1 MHFRSQ
7 LGKEAEKKVGEY
19 LINQGFKIL
28 EYNYRKKHGE
38 IDLIANKARLLVF
51 VEVKMRQHARFDL
64 SDVITRAK
72 QRKIISVAK
81 EYIAK
86 RGWQE
91 QSYRFDVVLLV
102 GAQKTLD
109 LTYIPNAFTE
119 GDYAW

>member
-7 LGKEAEKKVGEY
+7 LGKQAEKKVGDY
-19 LINQGFKIL
+19 LQRQGFKIL

-38 IDLIANKARLLVF
+38 IDLIANKANLLVF
-51 VEVKMRQHARFDL
+51 VEVKMRQHAHFDL
-64 SDVITRAK
+64 SDVITRNK
-72 QRKIISVAK
+72 QRKIIFVAK

-91 QSYRFDVVLLV
+91 QSYRFDVALLL
-102 GAQKTLD
+102 GTQETFD

>member
-1 MHFRSQ
+1 MHLRSQ
-7 LGKEAEKKVGEY
+7 LGKKAEKKVGEY

-28 EYNYRKKHGE
+28 EYNYRKKRGE
-38 IDLIANKARLLVF
+38 IDLIATKPHLLVF
-51 VEVKMRQHARFDL
+51 VEVKMRQHAHFDL
-64 SDVITRAK
+64 SDVITRGK

-91 QSYRFDVVLLV
+91 QSYRFDVALIL
-102 GAQKTLD
+102 GTQETLD